1 MRGIVSLAAA
11 LALPLEVESGER
23 FPYRDLL
30 IFLTFVVISATLVVQ
45 GLTLT
50 ALIRWLRLGSDPG
63 EHEEHMR
70 ARVALGKAALAAIDA
85 ATASERMPADLVARV
100 RAEFNDRIG
109 AAQPQGSN
117 SAFSFGRDL
126 RLAAVRAER
135 QELIRIWRAGE
146 ISDEVLH
153 HLEEELDYEEQRF

>member
-11 LALPLEVESGER
+11 LALPVNIESGEP

-30 IFLTFVVISATLVVQ
+30 IFLTFVLISATLVLQ

-50 ALIRWLRLGSDPG
+50 PLIRWLKLGTDPAA
-63 EHEEHMR
+63 HEEHMR
-70 ARVALGKAALAAIDA
+70 ARIALGRAALAAIDKVA
-85 ATASERMPADLVARV
+85 ANEKMPGDLVARV

-109 AAQPQGSN
+109 AAMPHGHHS
-117 SAFSFGRDL
+117 SFAFGRDL

-146 ISDEVLH
+146 ISDEILH

>member
-1 MRGIVSLAAA
+1 MRGIVSLVAA
-11 LALPLEVESGER
+11 LALPEDVESGAA

-30 IFLTFVVISATLVVQ
+30 IFLTFVLISATLVVQ
-45 GLTLT
+45 GLSLT
-50 ALIRWLRLGSDPG
+50 PLIRWLRLGSDPSAQQ
-63 EHEEHMR
+63 EHLR
-70 ARVALGKAALAAIDA
+70 ARVALGRAAVAAID
-85 ATASERMPADLVARV
+85 EIGVRDHMPKDLVARV
-100 RAEFNDRIG
+100 RAEFSDRIG
-109 AAQPQGSN
+109 AALPQGHQS
-117 SAFSFGRDL
+117 SFAFGREL